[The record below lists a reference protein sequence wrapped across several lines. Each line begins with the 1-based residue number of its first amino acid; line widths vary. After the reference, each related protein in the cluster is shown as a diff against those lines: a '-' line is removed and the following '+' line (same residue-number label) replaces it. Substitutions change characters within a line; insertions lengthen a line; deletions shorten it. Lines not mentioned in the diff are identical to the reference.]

1 MIAAR
6 LEAATGALKLLL
18 RGLILTAIPVNRR
31 AHERQVGRLGLCLA
45 EPLVPREQCLEL
57 ALCEV
62 RARRDLGDLPRGVD
76 AARRDVVRKRLLDVV
91 LFLEPAR
98 RARVQFDKPLRVTL
112 LESFLQEVPEKRVV
126 DQPAR
131 HARQEQVLRLGGV
144 QPGRAV
150 GDAEHDRAQLR
161 REAGQ
166 HGRLKQ
172 KMPQVRQLCLKHA
185 ARQRLE
191 QRLRLGGGA
200 EDAVAKARRQRLERQ
215 HNPRR
220 PAVQPVDKPLHL
232 LRRRLVAQQVAGKLG
247 DLRLG
252 QSQIFLPDSEN
263 LVTGDQL
270 GEREGGQRAAQQKQV
285 AGLRQA
291 ADHVL

>member
-1 MIAAR
+1 
-6 LEAATGALKLLL
+6 
-18 RGLILTAIPVNRR
+18 
-31 AHERQVGRLGLCLA
+31 
-45 EPLVPREQCLEL
+45 
-57 ALCEV
+57 
-62 RARRDLGDLPRGVD
+62 
-76 AARRDVVRKRLLDVV
+76 
-91 LFLEPAR
+91 
-98 RARVQFDKPLRVTL
+98 
-112 LESFLQEVPEKRVV
+112 
-126 DQPAR
+126 
-131 HARQEQVLRLGGV
+131 
-144 QPGRAV
+144 
-150 GDAEHDRAQLR
+150 
-161 REAGQ
+161 
-166 HGRLKQ
+166 
-172 KMPQVRQLCLKHA
+172 A

-291 ADHVL
+291 ADHVLYPCLGSGEAAEVV